1 MQPYNVTVKIREG
14 WISDSESLYLRTVE
28 GALPFK

>member
-1 MQPYNVTVKIREG
+1 MQPYNVTVKIGET

-28 GALPFK
+28 GALLTF

>member
-1 MQPYNVTVKIREG
+1 MQSYNVTVKIRED

>member
-1 MQPYNVTVKIREG
+1 MQSYNVTVKIGED